1 MSYLDKIDPKAL
13 PQHVGIIMDGNGR
26 WAAKRHMP
34 RAHGHR
40 SAVKAV
46 RSSVEAAAELGLN
59 VLTLF
64 AFSTENWQRPKKEVS
79 ALMELFYEFLEKE
92 LHTMLENN
100 VRFQLIGDR
109 DKLPDFLQD
118 RLSNALNSTSENTG
132 LLLNLALNYGG
143 RDEISRAVR
152 KISASVKKGELQ
164 PENIDEALISANT
177 YTAGLPDPDLIIR
190 TSGELRLSNFLIWQA
205 AYAEFY
211 FTEVLWPDFNKED
224 LHKALLEYQN
234 RKRRMGRTTASA
246 VISKSKQHVS
256 RMVSDKSKKTALLK
270 HQRKLFL

>member
-1 MSYLDKIDPKAL
+1 MSNLDKIDPKAL

-26 WAAKRHMP
+26 WAAERHMP
-34 RAHGHR
+34 RIHGHR
-40 SAVKAV
+40 SAVEAV
-46 RSSVEAAAELGLN
+46 RASVKAAAKLGLN

-64 AFSTENWQRPKKEVS
+64 AFSTENWQRPNKEVS

-132 LLLNLALNYGG
+132 LLLNLAINYGG

-152 KISASVKKGELQ
+152 KISESVKKGELQ
-164 PENIDEALISANT
+164 PDNIDEALISANT

-190 TSGELRLSNFLIWQA
+190 TSGEIRLSNFLIWQA

-211 FTEVLWPDFNKED
+211 FTEVLWPDFNKET
-224 LHKALLEYQN
+224 LYKALLEYQN
-234 RKRRMGRTTASA
+234 RKRRMGRTTAST
-246 VISKSKQHVS
+246 VISKSKKHVS
-256 RMVSDKSKKTALLK
+256 RIVTDKSKKNRLTETST
-270 HQRKLFL
+270 

>member
-1 MSYLDKIDPKAL
+1 MCNLDKIDPKAL

-26 WAAKRHMP
+26 WAAERQMP
-34 RAHGHR
+34 RIHGHR
-40 SAVKAV
+40 SAVNAV
-46 RSSVEAAAELGLN
+46 RESVETSAELGLN

-64 AFSTENWQRPKKEVS
+64 AFSTENWQRPNKEVS

-100 VRFQLIGDR
+100 VRFQLIGER
-109 DKLPDFLQD
+109 DKLPDFLQG
-118 RLSNALNSTSENTG
+118 RLSNALKTTSENTG

-152 KISASVKKGELQ
+152 KISVSVKKGELQ

-234 RKRRMGRTTASA
+234 RKRRMGRTTTSA
-246 VISKSKQHVS
+246 VISKSKQRVS
-256 RMVSDKSKKTALLK
+256 SMDLDKSKKSRLTEAST
-270 HQRKLFL
+270 

>member
-1 MSYLDKIDPKAL
+1 MSNLDKIDPKAL

-26 WAAKRHMP
+26 WAAERHMP
-34 RAHGHR
+34 RIHGHR

-46 RSSVEAAAELGLN
+46 RASVETAAELGLN

-64 AFSTENWQRPKKEVS
+64 AFSTENWQRPNKEVS

-152 KISASVKKGELQ
+152 KISESVKKGELQ

-234 RKRRMGRTTASA
+234 RKRRMGRTTAST
-246 VISKSKQHVS
+246 VISKSKKHVS
-256 RMVSDKSKKTALLK
+256 RNVTDKSKKNRLTETST
-270 HQRKLFL
+270 